1 MTKQEIADK
10 IISKISNKLGNQL
23 PELSPD
29 STFES
34 VGFDSLDSIEIIVDA
49 EDEFNIQIPDN
60 RLTMF
65 PTVGVLVDYVHS
77 SLNRKGGRKNQFN

>member
-1 MTKQEIADK
+1 MTKEEITEK
-10 IISKISNKLGNQL
+10 IISKINKKIGDPSGEISL
-23 PELSPD
+23 D

-49 EDEFNIQIPDN
+49 EDEFNIRIPDN

-65 PTVGVLVDYVHS
+65 PTVGVLVDYVHT
-77 SLNRKGGRKNQFN
+77 SLNGKPKNRDFFN

>member
-1 MTKQEIADK
+1 MTKEEITKK
-10 IISKISNKLGNQL
+10 IISKINNKIGDPTGQISL
-23 PELSPD
+23 D

-49 EDEFNIQIPDN
+49 EDEFNIRIPDN

-65 PTVGVLVDYVHS
+65 PTVGVLVDYVHTTLKGRS
-77 SLNRKGGRKNQFN
+77 KNRNLFN